1 MQWMNHHPEISGG
14 QTELASYDCSGCKH
28 TMQVLDAVHLPGCS
42 MPACIHMIKFSRVM
56 LGAGINYLQ
65 KAIQILASLDYLES
79 FFKSMFKRTIETILK
94 PLSLTETRLLNQRAS
109 HHDMT
114 WPWTPEPTH
123 PAPPHAS
130 QQSQNGFKLC
140 SIETLVRTSSALSTE
155 SGAQVLANFKDGHP
169 WAPITNP
176 KFFQRRCTN
185 HKNNIRSHYLLQRKR
200 YPPVDF

>member
-1 MQWMNHHPEISGG
+1 
-14 QTELASYDCSGCKH
+14 
-28 TMQVLDAVHLPGCS
+28 MQVLDAVHLPGCS

-79 FFKSMFKRTIETILK
+79 FFKSMFKRTIENNL
-94 PLSLTETRLLNQRAS
+94 EAAEFDWNQAAQPKGITS
-109 HHDMT
+109 WYDMT
-114 WPWTPEPTH
+114 MNTRTDPSSAASCFPTE
-123 PAPPHAS
+123 S
-130 QQSQNGFKLC
+130 KRFKLC

-185 HKNNIRSHYLLQRKR
+185 HKNNVRSHYLLQRKR

>member
-1 MQWMNHHPEISGG
+1 
-14 QTELASYDCSGCKH
+14 
-28 TMQVLDAVHLPGCS
+28 MQVLDAVHLPGCS

-114 WPWTPEPTH
+114 
-123 PAPPHAS
+123 
-130 QQSQNGFKLC
+130 
-140 SIETLVRTSSALSTE
+140 
-155 SGAQVLANFKDGHP
+155 
-169 WAPITNP
+169 
-176 KFFQRRCTN
+176 
-185 HKNNIRSHYLLQRKR
+185 
-200 YPPVDF
+200 

>member
-1 MQWMNHHPEISGG
+1 
-14 QTELASYDCSGCKH
+14 
-28 TMQVLDAVHLPGCS
+28 MQVLDAVHLPGCS

-130 QQSQNGFKLC
+130 QQSQNGSSCAPSKLWWG
-140 SIETLVRTSSALSTE
+140 RPRHW
-155 SGAQVLANFKDGHP
+155 VLRAG
-169 WAPITNP
+169 
-176 KFFQRRCTN
+176 RRCWQISRTVT
-185 HKNNIRSHYLLQRKR
+185 HGHLSHTRNSFRGGVQITKIT
-200 YPPVDF
+200 